1 MGQFTLIKRD
11 GTTKNLVSRDPFC
24 TVTSAKQNTSLMG
37 DDVVTLSIVSEELIT
52 FVKGDK
58 IQINGYDY
66 MVRTTPTR
74 TIRSENHYEYEVT
87 FYGVIYDLMKTLYR
101 DCDSNGNSKSSTF
114 DLTYS
119 MREFMRVLIYNLER
133 DYPGLWEFDEAHC
146 PDTEP
151 ITYSFSRQNCLSALQ
166 SLCKEFNLEFQIT
179 QGVNKRTIHIG
190 NFGEQVIPPGGETH
204 FQWGKGKGLYT
215 LKEDKVDDKA
225 VITRLWVSGGS
236 TNIRADYRDYA
247 NALQL
252 PYPKRLNKNAHTLD
266 DGTVIAA
273 QSEMIGISNDANRY
287 FEDAA
292 LANVIGSEEDEEN
305 YTEIYPTRTGSVT
318 ALGGNILTFV
328 DSAMDFDLNAK
339 DQSGNT
345 LYLVEGTAAK
355 ITFMSGLL
363 AGQEFEI
370 SKYDHATH
378 TFTIIAFTDERG
390 LTVPTEDTEAFRIQV
405 GDTYKMTDINLPDS
419 YIENAEEEL
428 WYKGIQEFNR
438 RKQARAQYT
447 LTFDREYFLDNV
459 PEDSDVCLFHVG
471 DYVPVKDTRFGIE
484 KYIRIQKLQR
494 DLLLDQDYSLT
505 IADTATINIYQQTV
519 LDVINHDVIIGKAGL
534 KDLSRI
540 RRGWRTTEELRNMV
554 FDTDGYFDTD
564 KIKATSIDTA
574 MLTVGAKSQQ
584 FVLTGVIIEP
594 NVFGNANRLNVSSGL
609 LSHTALTRADLPTA
623 LQNIMTGDIPT
634 WTMGAAEFTCESD
647 GGYYLYARC
656 SKQAFT
662 GTFYLTQQQIK
673 AEPEGENFY
682 YFQVGILSRNYTDD
696 GYRDFQTTYGFT
708 RINGNTITTGKIQ
721 TADGQCY
728 LDLDGNR
735 FRIGDSQSSMDWNV
749 TANNQLTLHNVRL
762 LSTSG
767 DTSVLGVYRG
777 TYNNS
782 YTYYYG
788 DEVTY
793 TDSGI
798 TATYRYINPVASSGH
813 LPTNSTYWA
822 VVAQGKNGEEGNS
835 SFYAYNESIEKPA
848 TPSGDGTTGG
858 WSATSSENVRWMS
871 IKVAKT
877 RSSGTWGAPIKV
889 RGADGTSISIKG
901 TKTSVAQLPTVGNN
915 EGDCYIVAEYLYVWD
930 GTNWQNMGK
939 IKGDPGTSSYLHKKY
954 SNDGG
959 ITFTDGMGETPGRW
973 LGLYVDQN
981 PTDSDNP
988 ADYTWSDTRGEQGT
1002 PGEPG
1007 EDGRTTYL
1015 HIKYSNDGGLS
1026 FTGHNGEDPGA
1037 YIGQYTDFELL
1048 DSSNPA
1054 DYTWAKIKGE
1064 DGNSGSDGSSGEYY
1078 EYRYAKNG
1086 STVEPPTL
1094 NPNDPDPTGWTK
1106 TQPTLGTLEYMW
1118 LTMCKKHSLK
1128 DKEVFHIPVTVN
1140 DVSSTQLQDAD
1151 GNYNADKG
1159 DGSVIEDTDREGY
1172 VLRLS
1177 ENGDS
1182 RIPMNMPFGKNFTL
1196 AFWYKMAGSG
1206 FTWMLCGK
1214 YGTEYREVVENV
1226 TANTWVH
1233 LAFRFASNTISVF
1246 RNGVLENTYSIGEVP
1261 VGFSI
1266 YDDNMFGSTIY
1277 FDEIRCFEGAL
1288 SPADIASIYTG
1299 AVDELVQNWSVPI
1312 RVSAV
1317 DGRNADPAISVEDVD
1332 VEYVQTSSSSVIP
1345 TSGWSTDAPTWVDG
1359 MYIWSRT
1366 KVVYT
1371 DGSVTYTDPVC
1382 ITGGKGGT
1390 GNPGNPGRGISSIT
1404 EYYYLSTS
1412 YSELVGGSWS
1422 TTRPGWK
1429 DGYFIWTKSV
1439 IAYDNGTSQET
1450 TPICVTGGSGVS
1462 QGANLLLDTAFT
1474 YGDHTRGWD
1483 VAFAASVEDGYRKMK
1498 AVTATVG
1505 RTPSYLDVISQTLWD
1520 GEDSELDGETWYTI
1534 SFWSKGFSNT
1544 GTYLRLF
1551 VYPSMVNTNIMG
1563 YVDGA
1568 QRNFGSDLGVG
1579 FAPENDWTFHT
1590 VSFVTKSRAD
1600 WGNYGRIQ
1608 WRTYNYS
1615 ECHIC
1620 MPKLEIGRVATAWQM
1635 NEHEKKGDSVDVV
1648 DVEYAK
1654 NQSNSIA
1661 PTTGWST
1668 DTPQWEDGYY
1678 IWSRTKIIYSD
1689 GGTSYTDPACITG
1702 GKGNNGKGITSI
1714 VEQYYLSTSNSTCI
1728 GGSWSNTYPG
1738 WQEGKYLWTRTKI
1751 TYTDGSYVVSNQI
1764 CVTGSTGASGKDAA
1778 TIYVRGTG
1786 LNNSADGKLEVYD
1799 GKNTTIDVTHGGRGL
1814 TLVTINRDTL
1824 QQVSKN
1830 TYDTYGDQNAIKN
1843 LYNALNA
1850 LNSDV
1855 FVCLF
1860 SYDAVGWI
1868 YTYDSSIAADALPK
1882 KLLDFGSSGVDNTST
1897 GRYPFAFLGYKGL
1910 NRGYALQIQNSD
1922 LANAPYAE
1930 LSTYVAKRSFTMA
1943 KPGEKGDQ
1951 GFSIAAVFRGD
1962 YDANKVYYGT
1972 STRVDIV
1979 KYGGVYYIARV
1990 DAGEGFTA
1998 VPTDTSK
2005 WNTFGAQFESV
2016 ATTLLL
2022 AENANVANFL
2032 FSGGVLKSQQETSGV
2047 ANIILNGNTG
2057 YASFCGGRVILS
2069 NAGNV
2074 SMASG
2079 NFLIDAN
2086 GNITCNNGTFN
2097 NITLNNVTANSG
2109 SFYGKLKADGGLQLP
2124 CTTSSQR
2131 YDRTPTSSTAVHINT
2146 YSGNDECIVYLPSN
2160 PLPGQSIFIR
2170 FAHDSFATR
2179 YVDGNGKNI
2188 YVGAPYRRNGQKPIS
2203 TRIFFEGYSQYLA
2216 ESTPYGETWV
2226 MVRGAG
2232 ICMPAAQFIYDGVNW
2247 HLVSTT
2253 FEAEGV

>member
-1 MGQFTLIKRD
+1 MI
-11 GTTKNLVSRDPFC
+11 
-24 TVTSAKQNTSLMG
+24 SAKQNTSLMG
-37 DDVVTLSIVSEELIT
+37 DDVVTLSIVSEEFIT
-52 FVKGDK
+52 FAKGDK
-58 IQINGYDY
+58 IQVNGYDY
-66 MVRTTPTR
+66 TVRTTPSR
-74 TIRSENHYEYEVT
+74 TIKTDRRYEYEVT

-101 DCDSNGNSKSSTF
+101 DCDSNGNSKSATF
-114 DLTYS
+114 DLTYT

-133 DYPGLWEFDEAHC
+133 DYPGLWEFDEQHC

-179 QGVNKRTIHIG
+179 QGENKRTIHIG
-190 NFGEQVIPPGGETH
+190 NFGEQVIPPGGDTH
-204 FQWGKGKGLYT
+204 FQWGKGMGLYN

-236 TNIRADYRDYA
+236 TNIRSDYRGYA

-252 PYPKRLNKNAHTLD
+252 PYPKRLNKNSHTLD

-273 QSEMIGISNDANRY
+273 QSEMIGISDDAKRY
-287 FEDAA
+287 FEDAV
-292 LANVIGSEEDEEN
+292 LASTIGTEEDEEN
-305 YTEIYPTRTGSVT
+305 YSDIFPTRTGQVT
-318 ALGGNILTFV
+318 ALGGDILTFV
-328 DSAMDFDLNAK
+328 DSGMDFDLNAK

-345 LYLVEGTAAK
+345 LYLVDGAAAK
-355 ITFMSGLL
+355 ITFMTGLL

-370 SKYDHATH
+370 SRYDHSTH

-390 LTVPTEDTEAFRIQV
+390 LTIPTQETEAFRIQV

-428 WYKGIQEFNR
+428 WYKGVQEFNK

-447 LTFDREYFLDNV
+447 MTFDREYFLDNL
-459 PEDSDVCLFHVG
+459 PEDSEVCLFHVG
-471 DYVPVKDTRFGIE
+471 DYVPIKDTRFGIE

-494 DLLLDQDYSLT
+494 DLLLDQEYTLT
-505 IADTATINIYQQTV
+505 ISDTAAISIFQQTV
-519 LDVINHDVIIGKAGL
+519 LDVINHDAIIGRAGL

-594 NVFGNANRLNVSSGL
+594 NVSGNANRLNVSSGL
-609 LSHTALTRADLPTA
+609 LSHTALEKADLPAA
-623 LQNIMTGDIPT
+623 LQDILVGDIPT

-647 GGYYLYARC
+647 GGYYLYAKC
-656 SKQAFT
+656 SKQTFT
-662 GTFYLTQQQIK
+662 GIFYLTQQQIK

-777 TYNNS
+777 TYNPD

-788 DEVTY
+788 DEVSY
-793 TDSGI
+793 TDGGV
-798 TATYRYINPVASSGH
+798 TATYRYINPVASKGK
-813 LPTNSTYWA
+813 LPTNSTYWG
-822 VVAQGKNGEEGNS
+822 VVAQGKNGDEGDS
-835 SFYAYNESIEKPA
+835 SFYAFNESIGQPS
-848 TPSGDGTTGG
+848 TPSGDGTTDG
-858 WSATSSENVRWMS
+858 WSATSSESVRWMS

-877 RSSGTWGAPIKV
+877 RSAGSWGAPIRV

-901 TKTSVAQLPTVGNN
+901 TKTSVSQLPVTGNN

-930 GTNWQNMGK
+930 GTNWQNMGR

-959 ITFTDGMGETPGRW
+959 QTFTPGNGETPGRY
-973 LGLYVDQN
+973 LGLYVDHN

-988 ADYTWSDTRGEQGT
+988 ADYTWSDTKGEQGT

-1007 EDGRTTYL
+1007 SDGRTTYL

-1026 FTGHNGEDPGA
+1026 FSGNNGEDPGA
-1037 YIGQYTDFELL
+1037 YIGQYTDFELM
-1048 DSSNPA
+1048 DSPNPA
-1054 DYTWAKIKGE
+1054 DYTWAKIKGD
-1064 DGNSGSDGSSGEYY
+1064 DGNSGSDGSSGDYY

-1094 NPNDPDPTGWTK
+1094 SPNDPDPTGWTK
-1106 TQPTLGTLEYMW
+1106 AQPTLGNLEYMW
-1118 LTMCKKHSLK
+1118 CTICKKHALI
-1128 DKEVFHIPVTVN
+1128 DKELFHIPVTVN
-1140 DVSSTQLQDAD
+1140 DVSTAILQDKD
-1151 GNYNADKG
+1151 GNYNAQKG
-1159 DGSVIEDTDREGY
+1159 DGVVMEDSDRDGY

-1177 ENGDS
+1177 DNGDS
-1182 RIPMNMPFGKNFTL
+1182 RIPMNLPFGKSFTL
-1196 AFWYKMAGSG
+1196 AFWYKMEGAG
-1206 FTWMLCGK
+1206 FTWMICGK
-1214 YGTEYREVVENV
+1214 YGTEYKEVVENV
-1226 TANTWVH
+1226 EANAWVH
-1233 LAFRFASNTISVF
+1233 LAFRFAANTISVF
-1246 RNGVLENTYSIGEVP
+1246 RNGALENTYSIGETP

-1288 SPADIASIYTG
+1288 SPSDILSIYTG

-1312 RVSAV
+1312 RVNPV
-1317 DGRNADPAISVEDVD
+1317 DGIDADPAISVEDVD
-1332 VEYVQTSSSSVIP
+1332 VEYAQSSSNTVAP
-1345 TSGWSTDAPTWVDG
+1345 TSGWSTNAPQWVDG
-1359 MYIWSRT
+1359 LYIWSRT
-1366 KVVYT
+1366 I
-1371 DGSVTYTDPVC
+1371 VTYTDESYTYSEPVC

-1390 GNPGNPGRGISSIT
+1390 GDPGNPGRGISSIT

-1412 YSELVGGSWS
+1412 YSECVGGSWS
-1422 TTRPGWK
+1422 TTRPSWK
-1429 DGYFIWTKSV
+1429 DGYFIWTKSI
-1439 IAYDNGTSQET
+1439 IAFDNGTSSET
-1450 TPICVTGGSGVS
+1450 NPICVTGGSGAS
-1462 QGANLLLDTAFT
+1462 QGSNILKDTAFT
-1474 YGDHTRGWD
+1474 YRNHSMGWD
-1483 VAFAASVEDGYRKMK
+1483 AAFNASVVDGCHKNL
-1498 AVTATVG
+1498 AVTATCDG
-1505 RTPSYLDVISQTLWD
+1505 NLALLDVISQTLWD
-1520 GEDSELDGETWYTI
+1520 GEKSELDGDTWYTI
-1534 SFWSKGFSNT
+1534 SFWSRGTIGYGF
-1544 GTYLRLF
+1544 YLSLF
-1551 VYPSMVNTNIMG
+1551 VYPGMVNTNIMG

-1568 QRNFGSDLGVG
+1568 QRRFDTSLKVQ
-1579 FAPENDWTFHT
+1579 FASEDEWTFHT
-1590 VSFVTKSRAD
+1590 VSFATKPRAN
-1600 WGNYGRIQ
+1600 WGSYGRIT
-1608 WRTYNYS
+1608 WRIYSSS
-1615 ECHIC
+1615 ECYIC
-1620 MPKLEIGRVATAWQM
+1620 MPKLEVGKVATAWQIS
-1635 NEHEKKGDSVDVV
+1635 EHEKKGDGVEIV

-1654 NQSNSIA
+1654 NQSNSSA
-1661 PTTGWST
+1661 PTIGWST

-1678 IWSRTKIIYSD
+1678 IWSRTKITYSD
-1689 GGTSYTDPACITG
+1689 GGTSYSDPACITG
-1702 GKGNNGKGITSI
+1702 GKGVNGKGITSI
-1714 VEQYYLSTSNSTCI
+1714 QEQYYLSTSSTTCTD
-1728 GGSWSNTYPG
+1728 GSWSETYPG
-1738 WQEGKYLWTRTKI
+1738 WQDGKYLWTRTKI
-1751 TYTDGSYVVSNQI
+1751 TYTDETYVITNQV
-1764 CVTGSTGASGKDAA
+1764 CVTGAKGEKGKDAA

-1786 LNNSADGKLEVYD
+1786 YNNSAEGKLEVYD
-1799 GKNTTIDVTHGGRGL
+1799 GKSTTINISNSSRGL

-1824 QQVSKN
+1824 ALVSRA

-1843 LYNALNA
+1843 LYNALNN
-1850 LNSDV
+1850 LSTDV

-1860 SYDAVGWI
+1860 SYDAVGWL
-1868 YTYDSSIAADALPK
+1868 YTYDSSIATDALPK
-1882 KLLDFGSSGVDNTST
+1882 KLIEFGSSGVENTTT
-1897 GRYPFAFLGYKGL
+1897 GRFPFAFLGYKGL
-1910 NRGYALQIQNSD
+1910 SKGYAIQMQTSD
-1922 LANAPYAE
+1922 SSSAPYAE
-1930 LSTYVAKRSFTMA
+1930 ISTYVSRRSFTMA
-1943 KPGEKGDQ
+1943 RDGEKGDN
-1951 GFSIAAVFRGD
+1951 GFSIAAVYRGE
-1962 YDANKVYYGT
+1962 YSANKVYYGT

-1979 KYGGVYYIARV
+1979 KYNGVYYVTRV
-1990 DAGEGFTA
+1990 DAGEGFTSI
-1998 VPTDTSK
+1998 PTDTSK

-2074 SMASG
+2074 SMAGG
-2079 NFLIDAN
+2079 NFLIDAG
-2086 GNITCNNGTFN
+2086 GNITCKNGTFN
-2097 NITLNNVTANSG
+2097 NIVLNNVTANSG
-2109 SFYGKLKADGGLQLP
+2109 TFKGEIYANEGVRYNVKQIIYNDYGQYSAELGNFNYADSVIYLDLLSNLQPQPGYTQTGYLRFNGQPRAGNIFTIFYK
-2124 CTTSSQR
+2124 
-2131 YDRTPTSSTAVHINT
+2131 
-2146 YSGNDECIVYLPSN
+2146 
-2160 PLPGQSIFIR
+2160 SIESPRIQ
-2170 FAHDSFATR
+2170 
-2179 YVDGNGKNI
+2179 VKIMDGNTTIGTCTEPGKI
-2188 YVGAPYRRNGQKPIS
+2188 YQFMWTGNKWL
-2203 TRIFFEGYSQYLA
+2203 FFG
-2216 ESTPYGETWV
+2216 
-2226 MVRGAG
+2226 
-2232 ICMPAAQFIYDGVNW
+2232 
-2247 HLVSTT
+2247 
-2253 FEAEGV
+2253 